1 MRYVRWRMMDGESSE
16 PGRWDGLFDG
26 EGDGGERAMERVM
39 VMVGERDV
47 GEVGEFC
54 TYSSLCLRERGRCVQ
69 VMAGR

>member
-1 MRYVRWRMMDGESSE
+1 MMG
-16 PGRWDGLFDG
+16 F
-26 EGDGGERAMERVM
+26 DGGERAMERVM

-54 TYSSLCLRERGRCVQ
+54 AYSSLCLRERGRCVQ

>member
-1 MRYVRWRMMDGESSE
+1 MWVGEKLMDA
-16 PGRWDGLFDG
+16 
-26 EGDGGERAMERVM
+26 DGGERAMERVM

-54 TYSSLCLRERGRCVQ
+54 AYLSLCLRERGRCVQ